1 MFFLIEFFRI
11 QKNSNIP
18 FSKILFFDDE
28 FRNIKDVTALG
39 VLCILVENGMNM
51 KVLKSGLKQYEVK
64 ESKSG

>member
-1 MFFLIEFFRI
+1 M
-11 QKNSNIP
+11 
-18 FSKILFFDDE
+18 FFDDE